1 MKTDSIVKSVIA
13 TFNQEYPEYKE
24 LFKEERTFSNESSFE
39 NIFFRNERGTLDR
52 MDKDILQSKLSEIL
66 RDMDIYEINRQKAII
81 QSVLASYTKP
91 ASSFD
96 INTESFFVL
105 KNTVVDLEYLSGK
118 HYQTIDELLND
129 KKQWLHSL
137 QEYKENLFTKYSM
150 IDLPDDVSVDV
161 FTNSII
167 KIRNTFLKS
176 MGEKEDSVDCF
187 FDYLAAALSGSRF
200 ADYIVCLQGAG
211 GTGKTV
217 LVNYCKYIFGL
228 YFQSLDA
235 NDFLAEKPNIR
246 QKLYYSRKARI
257 ISLSEPSDSKKKVSL
272 LKKVSGK
279 TNIEIEGKEF
289 SMNSL
294 FLLDTNFPI
303 STDNF
308 DSGLERRLYI
318 LPFGPQIPE
327 SEQNRNLLN
336 ELKEIAPFFLL
347 ELLRRFS
354 CLDLTRIHAPEIT
367 PSVLYWNALIQNKD
381 TVTAF
386 AKIMC
391 TASAEEG
398 KEFTLKEIHEIYDTH
413 FLPVF
418 SQYIKRN
425 LFWIDNNVEKQFS
438 FSQTPQSFNSIF
450 SKYFR
455 NCGCKNGYKTI
466 RHLIIGIPE
475 GFNTMEEHQ
484 IQELVKR
491 FHYSEEHARLI
502 IDKAKGPSSIKP
514 SMDPYE
520 NDCRDLWAYNGPWNM
535 NQFQAPT
542 AEAWKHSV
550 IDCLMQNPNNI
561 DSFRSQFVINIME
574 LSQGINL
581 CSIIS
586 NKLQEYK
593 DFKDEIFSDSEL
605 VDVMDQIFD
614 AFAKWFRNDLK
625 SKKQRS
631 FTDPRNQLS
640 QYNTGINQNQ
650 IPSPMFPTGMIMK

>member
-1 MKTDSIVKSVIA
+1 MKTDSIVKTVIA

-91 ASSFD
+91 ASAFD

-105 KNTVVDLEYLSGK
+105 RNTVVDLDYLSGK
-118 HYQTIDELLND
+118 HYQTIEELLHD
-129 KKQWLHSL
+129 KEQWLHSL

-150 IDLPDDVSVDV
+150 IDLPEDISVDA
-161 FTNSII
+161 FSDSIR

-200 ADYIVCLQGAG
+200 ADYVVCLQGAG

-336 ELKEIAPFFLL
+336 ELK
-347 ELLRRFS
+347 
-354 CLDLTRIHAPEIT
+354 
-367 PSVLYWNALIQNKD
+367 
-381 TVTAF
+381 
-386 AKIMC
+386 
-391 TASAEEG
+391 
-398 KEFTLKEIHEIYDTH
+398 
-413 FLPVF
+413 
-418 SQYIKRN
+418 
-425 LFWIDNNVEKQFS
+425 
-438 FSQTPQSFNSIF
+438 
-450 SKYFR
+450 
-455 NCGCKNGYKTI
+455 
-466 RHLIIGIPE
+466 
-475 GFNTMEEHQ
+475 
-484 IQELVKR
+484 
-491 FHYSEEHARLI
+491 
-502 IDKAKGPSSIKP
+502 
-514 SMDPYE
+514 
-520 NDCRDLWAYNGPWNM
+520 
-535 NQFQAPT
+535 
-542 AEAWKHSV
+542 
-550 IDCLMQNPNNI
+550 
-561 DSFRSQFVINIME
+561 
-574 LSQGINL
+574 
-581 CSIIS
+581 
-586 NKLQEYK
+586 
-593 DFKDEIFSDSEL
+593 
-605 VDVMDQIFD
+605 
-614 AFAKWFRNDLK
+614 
-625 SKKQRS
+625 
-631 FTDPRNQLS
+631 
-640 QYNTGINQNQ
+640 
-650 IPSPMFPTGMIMK
+650 